1 MSFGCYQPDVHT
13 NLGCR
18 PTASSMG
25 LKETRLFQ
33 QKVRHETRNPITGEV
48 ICYGKHQTASSSS
61 ASSGTGGAGR
71 SKHMSSDIFNTQS
84 SGEDGAF
91 SSTAEP
97 SGGKK
102 QMPEQ
107 RHHENLRKN
116 LTLAPDAR
124 DGNREVSRVAEG
136 NLTVGSML
144 PAAYADTR
152 DFGLHQD
159 SDGASSYFTKSKL
172 SHAGGDCGGYI
183 KPRDSLGPGLHP
195 VLEHNTAPDAAYLLG
210 HSQRRANDFRTTNSY
225 GQQAGARNEGLENAR
240 RIHIRATEHGYMPE
254 EPLRDAN
261 VERIAH
267 HILNEVPSAKYYDVF
282 RD

>member
-152 DFGLHQD
+152 AIAIRFG
-159 SDGASSYFTKSKL
+159 
-172 SHAGGDCGGYI
+172 
-183 KPRDSLGPGLHP
+183 
-195 VLEHNTAPDAAYLLG
+195 
-210 HSQRRANDFRTTNSY
+210 
-225 GQQAGARNEGLENAR
+225 
-240 RIHIRATEHGYMPE
+240 
-254 EPLRDAN
+254 
-261 VERIAH
+261 
-267 HILNEVPSAKYYDVF
+267 
-282 RD
+282 